1 MAWSVMGQAARDS
14 QMVGS
19 REVVA
24 MKVERTPFT
33 SMAATSL
40 LALVVIVL
48 CVSLGL

>member
-1 MAWSVMGQAARDS
+1 
-14 QMVGS
+14 MVGS
-19 REVVA
+19 HEVVA